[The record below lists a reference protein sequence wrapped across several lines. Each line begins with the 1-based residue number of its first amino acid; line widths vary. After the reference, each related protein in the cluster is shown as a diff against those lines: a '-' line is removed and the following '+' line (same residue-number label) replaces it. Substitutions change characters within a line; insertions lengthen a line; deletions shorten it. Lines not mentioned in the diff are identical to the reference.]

1 MPEFTASGWEAL
13 QAKAHLPEVQAII
26 RREIARGEIRVVPAP
41 GGGIRII
48 PIYDDSPVEEPV
60 PAAPAVDEEP
70 EPELEEFRKAPVLRV
85 RKRAR

>member
-1 MPEFTASGWEAL
+1 MPEFTGSGWEAL

-41 GGGIRII
+41 GGKIRII
-48 PIYDDSPVEEPV
+48 PINDDSPIEEPA
-60 PAAPAVDEEP
+60 PAAAAVDEE
-70 EPELEEFRKAPVLRV
+70 LEEVRRAPILRV